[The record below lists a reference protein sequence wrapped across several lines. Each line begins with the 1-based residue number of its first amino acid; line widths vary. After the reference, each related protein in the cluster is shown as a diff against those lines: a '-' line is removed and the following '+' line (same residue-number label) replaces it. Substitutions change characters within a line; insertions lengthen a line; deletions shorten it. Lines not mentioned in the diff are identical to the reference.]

1 MKGLIK
7 VVTRRR
13 KRLGRGYGSG
23 KGGHT
28 VGRGQ
33 KGQKART
40 KVDVLFEGMKVKKS
54 LLRRLPIQRGKG
66 KFKTLEKSPMVLN
79 LARLSVFG
87 EGSMVNLS
95 EVIKAK
101 LVDAKEAKSRGVKI
115 LGQGN
120 IEKKLQIDLPISK
133 SAALKVVKAGGKI
146 IE

>member
-1 MKGLIK
+1 
-7 VVTRRR
+7 
-13 KRLGRGYGSG
+13 
-23 KGGHT
+23 
-28 VGRGQ
+28 
-33 KGQKART
+33 
-40 KVDVLFEGMKVKKS
+40 
-54 LLRRLPIQRGKG
+54 
-66 KFKTLEKSPMVLN
+66 MVLN